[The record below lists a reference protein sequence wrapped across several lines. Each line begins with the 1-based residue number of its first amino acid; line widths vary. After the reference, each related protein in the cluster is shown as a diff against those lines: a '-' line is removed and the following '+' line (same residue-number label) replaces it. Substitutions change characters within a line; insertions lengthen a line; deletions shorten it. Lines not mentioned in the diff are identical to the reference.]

1 MRTVRVSQNGKVFRA
16 ISGEKKS
23 VGNTVGEAIDAL
35 TGQLENGHKE
45 TIFIV
50 QRFQPDE
57 FFNAEQQKRLSELME
72 TLRNCQAKNVEMSP
86 NDREELEA
94 LIEAELEGSAKRAET
109 LAEFIK

>member
-1 MRTVRVSQNGKVFRA
+1 MIAISVNQIGKIFRA

-35 TGQLENGHKE
+35 TGQIENADKE

-57 FFNAEQQKRLSELME
+57 FFTASQQKRLSELMQK
-72 TLRNCQAKNVEMSP
+72 LRKAQAE
-86 NDREELEA
+86 DREMNFKERAELED
-94 LIEAELEGSAKRAET
+94 LIDAELEGSARRAES